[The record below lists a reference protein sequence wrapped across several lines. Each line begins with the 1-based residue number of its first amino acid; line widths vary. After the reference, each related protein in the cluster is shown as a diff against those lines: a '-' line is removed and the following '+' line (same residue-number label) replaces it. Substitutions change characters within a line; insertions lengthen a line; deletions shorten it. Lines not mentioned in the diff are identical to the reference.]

1 MDMEETVVLLD
12 VECVAVGIEQ
22 CQATAVVQSVC
33 FFISFI
39 DAKLYI
45 FLISCTWICCRLP
58 INSCSL
64 SNNRS
69 FQRQL
74 HGCSANQS
82 RFSWS
87 AEEKSVTLLRQQ

>member
-39 DAKLYI
+39 AAKLYI
-45 FLISCTWICCRLP
+45 FFNKLYLDMLP
-58 INSCSL
+58 FAHKFL
-64 SNNRS
+64 S
-69 FQRQL
+69 FV
-74 HGCSANQS
+74 
-82 RFSWS
+82 
-87 AEEKSVTLLRQQ
+87 K